1 MFDGYLKV
9 AERCPVCGLE
19 LGRHD
24 SGDGP
29 AVFVIF
35 ILGALVVALA
45 LVTDALFHPPLWL
58 HAVLWSAL
66 TVAGALA
73 MLPPFKAV
81 LVALHFRHLAED
93 FAPRANDPP
102 PGGDGGTP

>member
-1 MFDGYLKV
+1 MAAGRPENGSERAYRPVAPLRAGLRQRCPRCGEGRLFDGYLKV

-45 LVTDALFHPPLWL
+45 LVT
-58 HAVLWSAL
+58 
-66 TVAGALA
+66 
-73 MLPPFKAV
+73 
-81 LVALHFRHLAED
+81 
-93 FAPRANDPP
+93 
-102 PGGDGGTP
+102 